1 MIILDRPFPVRR
13 AVAAIVVV
21 AALGAAS
28 LFVASPVGAVPA
40 LLDLTLSKT
49 TAVSNADHGDQIQVS
64 ATGCTPAVG
73 NLINVLLFQ
82 GAFGP
87 AEVPPIND
95 LEGAGYAPN
104 SSGDWSGSF
113 PIPGGGSN
121 ALTPGQYTIRAG
133 CFPTGSGTAAF
144 WYANAVITITDGS
157 VTPTDPPTTSAY
169 TTTTPGQPVT
179 TVASPASQAAVAARP
194 AYTG

>member
-1 MIILDRPFPVRR
+1 M
-13 AVAAIVVV
+13 
-21 AALGAAS
+21 
-28 LFVASPVGAVPA
+28 PVGAGAA
-40 LLDLTLSKT
+40 LLELTLSKT

-73 NLINVLLFQ
+73 NLINVLLFP

-95 LEGAGYAPN
+95 LVGAGYAPDT
-104 SSGDWSGSF
+104 SGDWSGSF
-113 PIPGGGSN
+113 PIPGGGAS

-133 CFPTGSGTAAF
+133 CFPNGSGTAAF

-157 VTPTDPPTTSAY
+157 VTPTDPPDTSAEP
-169 TTTTPGQPVT
+169 TSPPGQPLT
-179 TVASPASQAAVAARP
+179 TAASPASQTAGTTRP
-194 AYTG
+194 SYTG